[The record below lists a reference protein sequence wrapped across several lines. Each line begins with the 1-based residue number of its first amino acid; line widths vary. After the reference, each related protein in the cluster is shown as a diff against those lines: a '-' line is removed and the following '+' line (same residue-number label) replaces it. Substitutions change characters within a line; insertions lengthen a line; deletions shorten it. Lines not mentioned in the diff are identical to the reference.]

1 MKYHQDNTSVH
12 FDVQDESKQWFSES
26 ESNPCHSFVLVN
38 NQNIKKGGN
47 MKENHNSTDSSSSMF
62 LTGTILL
69 ANLDYSGLADYAVK
83 ALVGGVIWMTFRIA
97 GDYISERFKKK

>member
-1 MKYHQDNTSVH
+1 MEAK
-12 FDVQDESKQWFSES
+12 
-26 ESNPCHSFVLVN
+26 HS
-38 NQNIKKGGN
+38 
-47 MKENHNSTDSSSSMF
+47 STDSSSNMF

-69 ANLDYSGLADYAVK
+69 ANLDYSALADYAVK

>member
-1 MKYHQDNTSVH
+1 
-12 FDVQDESKQWFSES
+12 
-26 ESNPCHSFVLVN
+26 
-38 NQNIKKGGN
+38 
-47 MKENHNSTDSSSSMF
+47 MKENQSSTDSSSNMF